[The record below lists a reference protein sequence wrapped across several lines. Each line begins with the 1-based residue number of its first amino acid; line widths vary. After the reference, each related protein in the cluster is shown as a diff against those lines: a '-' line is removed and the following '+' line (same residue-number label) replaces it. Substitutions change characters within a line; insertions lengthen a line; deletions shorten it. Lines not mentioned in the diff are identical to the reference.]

1 MVYRHPYLIHATM
14 TRPFLHRAATLQS
27 RRKNG
32 RDSDNTLRATARMDD
47 EEILLD
53 NLQPIAGT
61 SCATI
66 DQVIESQ
73 IRNQPSKANFFSNYR
88 FASVSQ
94 TCVLLLS
101 VCCAIV
107 AGAAMPLVSVVFG
120 ELASEFVNEDGQAS
134 GDVRGRTRHL
144 TLLLV
149 YIGVCACGFTGR
161 CCPLKHEV
169 Y

>member
-1 MVYRHPYLIHATM
+1 M
-14 TRPFLHRAATLQS
+14 T
-27 RRKNG
+27 
-32 RDSDNTLRATARMDD
+32 D

-66 DQVIESQ
+66 EEVIESQ
-73 IRNQPSKANFFSNYR
+73 IRNEPSKANFFSNYR
-88 FASVSQ
+88 FASASQ
-94 TCVLLLS
+94 ICVLLLS

-120 ELASEFVNEDGQAS
+120 ELASEFVSEDGQTS
-134 GDVRGRTRHL
+134 RDVRDRTKHL

-149 YIGVCACGFTGR
+149 YIGVCTCKVTKR
-161 CCPLKHEV
+161 C
-169 Y
+169 